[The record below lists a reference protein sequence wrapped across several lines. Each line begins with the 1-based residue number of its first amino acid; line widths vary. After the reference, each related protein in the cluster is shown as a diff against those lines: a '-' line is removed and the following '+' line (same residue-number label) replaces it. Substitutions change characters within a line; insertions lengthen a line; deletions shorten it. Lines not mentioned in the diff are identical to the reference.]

1 MCSAANAAT
10 RAAAAHERAQEPI
23 DTSRMILAAEIFRYC
38 ERGQNAAF
46 WAEPVNA
53 ISNAAF
59 IIAAVVAGSMLARNR
74 PARDAVWEWLLVMVL
89 FAIGIGSFLFHTY
102 ATRWAAVADVAPIG
116 VFMFAYLGYALRR
129 FLALPWLAVAA
140 GLGVFAAAMQ
150 LADGIE
156 CRVTLISV
164 VEAARGPCL
173 NGTAAYTPAF
183 GAMLSIGLAL
193 AAIRH
198 RAAGYILAAAG
209 GFLVSMLF
217 RTVDWEICA
226 ATRVMG
232 RALGTHFLWHILNA
246 TTLFLLVLAAI
257 RHGAAR
263 EGK

>member
-1 MCSAANAAT
+1 
-10 RAAAAHERAQEPI
+10 
-23 DTSRMILAAEIFRYC
+23 MILAAEIFRYC

-53 ISNAAF
+53 VSNAAF
-59 IIAAVVAGSMLARNR
+59 VIAALLAGAMLARR
-74 PARDAVWEWLLVMVL
+74 RDFSHALWEWLLVVAL
-89 FAIGIGSFLFHTY
+89 FVIGAGSFLFHTY

-129 FLALPWLAVAA
+129 FVKLPWLLVAA
-140 GLGVFAAAMQ
+140 GLGAFTYAMH

-156 CRVTLISV
+156 CRVALISV

-183 GAMLSIGLAL
+183 GAMLVIGLAL
-193 AAIRH
+193 AAMRH
-198 RAAGYILAAAG
+198 PAARFILAAAG
-209 GFLVSMLF
+209 IFLVSMFF
-217 RTVDWEICA
+217 RTIDWEVCA
-226 ATRVMG
+226 STRVIG
-232 RALGTHFLWHILNA
+232 RALGTHFFWHILNA

-263 EGK
+263 PQHS